1 MCGGWLIWGVRDRFM
16 ASAKVLGEGS
26 VAGKEEEQTG
36 RERGRGR
43 ESG

>member
-1 MCGGWLIWGVRDRFM
+1 M

-26 VAGKEEEQTG
+26 VAGKEEEQGG
-36 RERGRGR
+36 RERGR